1 LLDYESANTQ
11 LLQMKQMHC
20 DVCEYLEE
28 IDSDFHE
35 NAAKTLASRI
45 KIILIKP
52 IEKALRIIEAIEL
65 IGRENLPRD
74 ISLRWNQE
82 ISKALSFGGVK
93 IDF

>member
-1 LLDYESANTQ
+1 MLDYESANKQ

-20 DVCEYLEE
+20 DVCKFLEE

-45 KIILIKP
+45 EIVVSKP

-65 IGRENLPRD
+65 IGLENLPIE

-82 ISKALSFGGVK
+82 ISRALSFGGVK